1 MTGVMRS
8 GRVNQW
14 TGELVRAFEADYAAH
29 LGRAHA
35 IALMNGSVALELALR
50 VAGIGPGDDVVT
62 TPRTFIASAGA
73 AVLQGARPVLA
84 DVDRDSG
91 AITAASVEAELTP
104 ATKAVIVVHLG
115 GWPAEV
121 GPIRALGRERGF
133 LVIEDCAQAH
143 GALVDG
149 RPVGALGDMA
159 AFSFC
164 QDKIITTGG
173 EGGLLALDDE
183 GWFKTAW
190 AFKDHGKGYDT
201 VYNTEHP
208 PGYRWLH
215 DGFGTNWRM
224 TEMQAAIGRIQLRD
238 LEETVAARTR
248 NARRW
253 QERLGALDGLR
264 IPEPR
269 PGLRHAYYRLYAYVR
284 PEAMRPGWDR
294 DRIQEEVVAA
304 GFPLMVGSCGEIFRE
319 RAFADAGLVPTHPL
333 PVAAELAVT
342 SLAFPV
348 HPTLSEPVIDAAADV
363 VVDVVRRATR

>member
-1 MTGVMRS
+1 MRS

-133 LVIEDCAQAH
+133 LV
-143 GALVDG
+143 
-149 RPVGALGDMA
+149 
-159 AFSFC
+159 
-164 QDKIITTGG
+164 
-173 EGGLLALDDE
+173 
-183 GWFKTAW
+183 
-190 AFKDHGKGYDT
+190 
-201 VYNTEHP
+201 
-208 PGYRWLH
+208 
-215 DGFGTNWRM
+215 
-224 TEMQAAIGRIQLRD
+224 
-238 LEETVAARTR
+238 
-248 NARRW
+248 
-253 QERLGALDGLR
+253 
-264 IPEPR
+264 
-269 PGLRHAYYRLYAYVR
+269 
-284 PEAMRPGWDR
+284 
-294 DRIQEEVVAA
+294 
-304 GFPLMVGSCGEIFRE
+304 
-319 RAFADAGLVPTHPL
+319 
-333 PVAAELAVT
+333 
-342 SLAFPV
+342 
-348 HPTLSEPVIDAAADV
+348 
-363 VVDVVRRATR
+363 